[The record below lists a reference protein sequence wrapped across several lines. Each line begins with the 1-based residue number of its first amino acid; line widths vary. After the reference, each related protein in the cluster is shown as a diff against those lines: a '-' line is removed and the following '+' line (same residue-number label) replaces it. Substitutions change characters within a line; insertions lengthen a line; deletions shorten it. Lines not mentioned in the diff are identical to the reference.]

1 MAPGHVDGLDRLG
14 ALPASHFAATS
25 LSFPGRKRTRSDTP
39 RRPRVHTR
47 HATVRSAFTHARTSP
62 AKADSVASV
71 RTPAACHPPRSSPRD
86 DDRDWHLRLRAFV
99 AGGHVD
105 RDDPPRIPPR
115 RRVRVAQAR
124 GQARAARPPR
134 SSHAISAPTEGLGP
148 TGVTTAGPVPSLREL
163 RQSIPKECFEP
174 DLAESMK
181 YAAYDL
187 AALAACF
194 GALSPVVVDHPWLLP
209 LYAPLTG
216 TVMWMNF
223 VIGHDCG

>member
-1 MAPGHVDGLDRLG
+1 MS
-14 ALPASHFAATS
+14 PAAFVAEMMMTAIGISASVPSSRAATS
-25 LSFPGRKRTRSDTP
+25 IATTRRASLRVAASASPRPGAKP
-39 RRPRVHTR
+39 
-47 HATVRSAFTHARTSP
+47 AR
-62 AKADSVASV
+62 AS
-71 RTPAACHPPRSSPRD
+71 TPAVSRH
-86 DDRDWHLRLRAFV
+86 
-99 AGGHVD
+99 
-105 RDDPPRIPPR
+105 
-115 RRVRVAQAR
+115 
-124 GQARAARPPR
+124 
-134 SSHAISAPTEGLGP
+134 LGP
-148 TGVTTAGPVPSLREL
+148 DGGPRTDRSHHHGPVPSLREL

>member
-1 MAPGHVDGLDRLG
+1 MGL
-14 ALPASHFAATS
+14 AFSFAATDY
-25 LSFPGRKRTRSDTP
+25 LSRAVNRARSDTP
-39 RRPRVHTR
+39 LRPRVHTR
-47 HATVRSAFTHARTSP
+47 HATVRSAFTRARTSP
-62 AKADSVASV
+62 AKADSVTSV
-71 RTPAACHPPRSSPRD
+71 RTPSRVSPA
-86 DDRDWHLRLRAFV
+86 AFV
-99 AGGHVD
+99 AKMMTTIGISASVPSS
-105 RDDPPRIPPR
+105 RAATSIATTR
-115 RRVRVAQAR
+115 RASLRVAASASPR
-124 GQARAARPPR
+124 PGTKPARASTRVP
-134 SSHAISAPTEGLGP
+134 HAISAPTEGLGP
-148 TGVTTAGPVPSLREL
+148 TGVTTVGPVPSLREL

-194 GALSPVVVDHPWLLP
+194 GVMSPVVVDHPWLLP

>member
-1 MAPGHVDGLDRLG
+1 MRTPSRVS
-14 ALPASHFAATS
+14 PAAFVAEKMMTAMFGISASVPSSRAATS
-25 LSFPGRKRTRSDTP
+25 IATTRRASLRVTASASPRPGTKP
-39 RRPRVHTR
+39 
-47 HATVRSAFTHARTSP
+47 AR
-62 AKADSVASV
+62 AS
-71 RTPAACHPPRSSPRD
+71 TPA
-86 DDRDWHLRLRAFV
+86 
-99 AGGHVD
+99 
-105 RDDPPRIPPR
+105 
-115 RRVRVAQAR
+115 VR
-124 GQARAARPPR
+124 
-134 SSHAISAPTEGLGP
+134 AISAPTDGLGP
-148 TGVTTAGPVPSLREL
+148 TGVTTVGPVPSLREL

>member
-1 MAPGHVDGLDRLG
+1 MITTMFGIQ
-14 ALPASHFAATS
+14 ASVPSSRAATS
-25 LSFPGRKRTRSDTP
+25 IATTRRASLRVAASASPRPGTKPGRAASTP
-39 RRPRVHTR
+39 VSR
-47 HATVRSAFTHARTSP
+47 
-62 AKADSVASV
+62 
-71 RTPAACHPPRSSPRD
+71 
-86 DDRDWHLRLRAFV
+86 
-99 AGGHVD
+99 
-105 RDDPPRIPPR
+105 
-115 RRVRVAQAR
+115 
-124 GQARAARPPR
+124 
-134 SSHAISAPTEGLGP
+134 AISAPTEGLGP

-181 YAAYDL
+181 YAAADL

>member
-1 MAPGHVDGLDRLG
+1 VRTPSRVS
-14 ALPASHFAATS
+14 PAAFVAKMMTAIGISASVPSSRAATS
-25 LSFPGRKRTRSDTP
+25 IATTRRASL
-39 RRPRVHTR
+39 RV
-47 HATVRSAFTHARTSP
+47 AASA
-62 AKADSVASV
+62 
-71 RTPAACHPPRSSPRD
+71 SPRP
-86 DDRDWHLRLRAFV
+86 
-99 AGGHVD
+99 GTK
-105 RDDPPRIPPR
+105 P
-115 RRVRVAQAR
+115 
-124 GQARAARPPR
+124 ARASTPVP
-134 SSHAISAPTEGLGP
+134 HAISAPTEGLGP
-148 TGVTTAGPVPSLREL
+148 TGVTTVGPVPSLREL

-187 AALAACF
+187 AALAVCF

>member
-1 MAPGHVDGLDRLG
+1 MMTAMFGIS
-14 ALPASHFAATS
+14 ASVPSSRAATS
-25 LSFPGRKRTRSDTP
+25 LATTRRASL
-39 RRPRVHTR
+39 RV
-47 HATVRSAFTHARTSP
+47 AASA
-62 AKADSVASV
+62 
-71 RTPAACHPPRSSPRD
+71 SPRP
-86 DDRDWHLRLRAFV
+86 
-99 AGGHVD
+99 GTK
-105 RDDPPRIPPR
+105 P
-115 RRVRVAQAR
+115 
-124 GQARAARPPR
+124 ARASTRVP
-134 SSHAISAPTEGLGP
+134 HAISAPTDGLGP
-148 TGVTTAGPVPSLREL
+148 TGVTTVGPVPSLREL

-194 GALSPVVVDHPWLLP
+194 GVMSPVVVDHPWLLP

>member
-1 MAPGHVDGLDRLG
+1 MASDR
-14 ALPASHFAATS
+14 PE
-25 LSFPGRKRTRSDTP
+25 
-39 RRPRVHTR
+39 
-47 HATVRSAFTHARTSP
+47 SP
-62 AKADSVASV
+62 
-71 RTPAACHPPRSSPRD
+71 
-86 DDRDWHLRLRAFV
+86 
-99 AGGHVD
+99 
-105 RDDPPRIPPR
+105 
-115 RRVRVAQAR
+115 
-124 GQARAARPPR
+124 
-134 SSHAISAPTEGLGP
+134 PT
-148 TGVTTAGPVPSLREL
+148 GPVPSLREL

>member
-1 MAPGHVDGLDRLG
+1 MMTAMFGIS
-14 ALPASHFAATS
+14 ASVPSSRAATS
-25 LSFPGRKRTRSDTP
+25 IATTR
-39 RRPRVHTR
+39 R
-47 HATVRSAFTHARTSP
+47 
-62 AKADSVASV
+62 AS
-71 RTPAACHPPRSSPRD
+71 
-86 DDRDWHLRLRAFV
+86 L
-99 AGGHVD
+99 
-105 RDDPPRIPPR
+105 
-115 RRVRVAQAR
+115 RVAAS
-124 GQARAARPPR
+124 ASTPVP
-134 SSHAISAPTEGLGP
+134 HAISAPTDGLGP
-148 TGVTTAGPVPSLREL
+148 TGVTTTGPVPSLREL

-187 AALAACF
+187 AALAVCF